1 MSEDVLAQTQPWVLV
16 LAALVGYL
24 IGSINPAAII
34 ARMRGIDLHEVGSG
48 NPGATNAARVFGR
61 RTGVVIAILDILKGL
76 IPTLIFA
83 RSGVAAAEVAGFMA
97 VVGHITSPFLK
108 GRGGKGVAT
117 TLGAVLGVH
126 PLWVPFVLVGFG
138 IFFALSRRM
147 GIGAVGGA
155 LALIGCGWYT
165 ETADATVFGIALG
178 LLVLVRHAPNIAA
191 AWRDRKFVPRD
202 QAEPP
207 AGESGRPTSPD

>member
-1 MSEDVLAQTQPWVLV
+1 VSGQILQTEVWVLL
-16 LAALVGYL
+16 LAAVVGYL
-24 IGSINPAAII
+24 IGSINPAAIF
-34 ARMRGIDLHEVGSG
+34 ARMRGIDLHDVGSG

-61 RTGVVIAILDILKGL
+61 RAGVIIAILDILKGL

-83 RSGVAAAEVAGFMA
+83 RSGIGAAEVAGFMA

-126 PLWVPFVLVGFG
+126 PLWVPFVLLGFG
-138 IFFALSRRM
+138 VAFGLARRM

-155 LALIGCGWYT
+155 LVLIGCGIYT
-165 ETADATVFGIALG
+165 PSPDASVFGIALG
-178 LLVLVRHAPNIAA
+178 VLVLIRHAPNIAA

-202 QAEPP
+202 EQ
-207 AGESGRPTSPD
+207 

>member
-1 MSEDVLAQTQPWVLV
+1 MIGDLTQQVDPWVLV
-16 LAALVGYL
+16 AAALIGYL
-24 IGSINPAAII
+24 IGSVNPASII

-76 IPTLIFA
+76 IPALIFA
-83 RSGVAAAEVAGFMA
+83 RFGVGAAELAGFMA

-126 PLWVPFVLVGFG
+126 PLWVPFVLIGFG
-138 IFFALSRRM
+138 VFFALSRRM

-155 LALIGCGWYT
+155 LALIGCGLYT
-165 ETADATVFGIALG
+165 SSPDAKVFGVALG
-178 LLVLVRHAPNIAA
+178 LLVLVRHSPNIAA

-202 QAEPP
+202 MQDPSADVPGP
-207 AGESGRPTSPD
+207 ADPTA